1 MIDRWR
7 EVYERE
13 YPHLLRAPLAIGRDP
28 VEAEDAAQEAFV
40 RAHQTGLDTIEKLPT
55 WLLVVGVGVLFRKLC
70 RSKCERDLWGLV
82 AGR

>member
-28 VEAEDAAQEAFV
+28 VAEDAAQEAFV
-40 RAHQTGLDTIEKLPT
+40 GAHQTGLDTIEKLPT
-55 WLLVVGVGVLFRKLC
+55 WLLVVGVGALPEALPVEMREGSLGPRC
-70 RSKCERDLWGLV
+70 R
-82 AGR
+82 

>member
-55 WLLVVGVGVLFRKLC
+55 WLLVVGVGALPEALPVEMREGSLGPRC
-70 RSKCERDLWGLV
+70 R
-82 AGR
+82 